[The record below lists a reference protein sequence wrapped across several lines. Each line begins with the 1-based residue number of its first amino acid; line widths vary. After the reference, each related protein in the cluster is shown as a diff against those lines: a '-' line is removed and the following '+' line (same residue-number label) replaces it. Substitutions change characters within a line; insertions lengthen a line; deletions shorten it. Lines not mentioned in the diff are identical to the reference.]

1 MDAENYCKNKGAIDD
16 SDQYTVM
23 TVPAKMPKMTLANG
37 MTVIAKM
44 PKITEMMTMMKKVL
58 R

>member
-16 SDQYTVM
+16 SDQYAV
-23 TVPAKMPKMTLANG
+23 